1 MTSPGRLHAAGL
13 KWTSPTR
20 RQQMIRSR
28 SYLIEI
34 AAQVALAAAIG
45 LFVSIALASAAMLL
59 AA

>member
-1 MTSPGRLHAAGL
+1 
-13 KWTSPTR
+13 
-20 RQQMIRSR
+20 MIRSR
-28 SYLIEI
+28 SYLVEI